1 MEIVNTIMPVLIF
14 ILTLATGCIGW
25 FAGQMWNRLKAIEDK
40 HADYKLTVA
49 DNYVRHDRMQE
60 IIKPMATSISDVQMM
75 VGELLRGVS
84 KK

>member
-1 MEIVNTIMPVLIF
+1 MEYINALMP
-14 ILTLATGCIGW
+14 ILTVLLTLVTGGIGW

-75 VGELLRGVS
+75 VGELLRGVA